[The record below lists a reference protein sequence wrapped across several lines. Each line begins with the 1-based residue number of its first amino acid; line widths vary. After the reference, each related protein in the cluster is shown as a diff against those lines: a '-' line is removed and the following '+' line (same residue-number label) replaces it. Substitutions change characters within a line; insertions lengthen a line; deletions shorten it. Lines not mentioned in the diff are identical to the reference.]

1 MRWGGGGVAHAPNG
15 KSRQPPHGG
24 INIQRTA
31 SAGIPFLTPRIHI
44 HIYLS
49 PERTGDSLIELI
61 RYWILWKW
69 QCHSAGT
76 ILGSRLKKI
85 PKYERGCQNF
95 SMHLTT

>member
-1 MRWGGGGVAHAPNG
+1 MGGGGIAHAPNE
-15 KSRQPPHGG
+15 KLRQTSAWR

-76 ILGSRLKKI
+76 LLGSSLTKVPRCEL
-85 PKYERGCQNF
+85 GCQNS
-95 SMHLTT
+95 SMNLKN

>member
-1 MRWGGGGVAHAPNG
+1 MR
-15 KSRQPPHGG
+15 
-24 INIQRTA
+24 RTENYA
-31 SAGIPFLTPRIHI
+31 NLRMAESISNELPVAGIPFLTPRIHI

-76 ILGSRLKKI
+76 LLGSSLTKVPRCEL
-85 PKYERGCQNF
+85 GCQNS
-95 SMHLTT
+95 SMNLKN